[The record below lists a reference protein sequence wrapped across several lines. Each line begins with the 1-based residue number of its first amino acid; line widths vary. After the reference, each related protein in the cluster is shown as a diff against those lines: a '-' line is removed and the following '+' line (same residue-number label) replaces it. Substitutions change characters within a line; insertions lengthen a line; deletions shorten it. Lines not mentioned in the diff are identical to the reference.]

1 MTNKET
7 TISELRDLIK
17 HNQQHTSLVNAVIAA
32 LGDKWND
39 VGINQ
44 QLKAMDVYPCPQGYH
59 KDANG
64 VCVPDV
70 G

>member
-1 MTNKET
+1 MTKKET
-7 TISELRDLIK
+7 VIQELTALTDF
-17 HNQQHTSLVNAVIAA
+17 NPQHTSLVNAVIAA
-32 LGDKWND
+32 LGDKWNSEGD
-39 VGINQ
+39 LVQKETI
-44 QLKAMDVYPCPQGYH
+44 CPQGYH